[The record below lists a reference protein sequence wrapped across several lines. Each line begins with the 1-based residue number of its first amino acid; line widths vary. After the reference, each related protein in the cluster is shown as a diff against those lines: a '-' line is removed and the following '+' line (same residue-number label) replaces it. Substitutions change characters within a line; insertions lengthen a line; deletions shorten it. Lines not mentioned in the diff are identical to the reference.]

1 MSLQQTVAAPFRHMR
16 KDALRKSEFIFFLA
30 IDRKWMN
37 KDQADRLVSL
47 AEEKGLISQADG
59 VLTPRFDVA
68 GVSIP
73 LGFRPSDGIFEQD
86 DPVTALLER
95 IAATEKKELS
105 AVAAEL
111 NDLVQNRFDGT
122 LESEAAV
129 VVLARMYAVPF
140 DDVLDDLKAALGR
153 KK

>member
-1 MSLQQTVAAPFRHMR
+1 MSLRQTVAAPFRHMR

-37 KDQADRLVSL
+37 KEQADRLVSL
-47 AEEKGLISQADG
+47 AEDQGLLSQADG
-59 VLTPRFDVA
+59 VLTPQFAVEEVA
-68 GVSIP
+68 IP
-73 LGFRPSDGIFEQD
+73 LGFKPSSAIFERD
-86 DPVTALLER
+86 DPVAALLER
-95 IAATEKKELS
+95 IAAQTGRGES

-111 NDLVQNRFDGT
+111 NDLVQKRFDGHLT
-122 LESEAAV
+122 GEAAV

-140 DDVLDDLKAALGR
+140 DDMLNDLRAGLGR